1 MESAI
6 FVKVIMVGLRM
17 LELVNVLVHKINL
30 LTSKEVASV
39 KNART
44 LFLDVNSAREL
55 ISNQLLESSRKLATI
70 MACQTIK
77 ESMSNALKKARGW

>member
-6 FVKVIMVGLRM
+6 FVEVIMVGKRM

-44 LFLDVNSAREL
+44 LFLAVNSVREL
-55 ISNQLLESSRKLATI
+55 ISNQLLESLRKLATI
-70 MACQTIK
+70 MVCQTVK
-77 ESMSNALKKARGW
+77 ESMLSASKKAREW